1 MPGSDF
7 DVGTGHTK
15 LVIGASG
22 FLGSHVV
29 RQLVER
35 GDRVRV
41 LLRPTS
47 STRAIDDLD
56 VERCYG
62 DIFDAAAV
70 RYAMDACDDVYY
82 CVVDTRAWLRDPAEL
97 FRTNVEG
104 LRRVLDI
111 AAEAQLHRFVFTST
125 IGTIALSEDGCPVT
139 EDKPFNWLD
148 RGGGYIRSRVEAE
161 TLVLGYVRDRGL
173 PAVAMCVANTYG
185 PGDWQ
190 PTPHGSL
197 VALAAAGKMPVY
209 VKDMAMEVVGIED
222 AARALIL
229 AADHGRVGERYI
241 ISERFITAREL
252 YDTAADAAG
261 ARRPRFGI
269 PLKVM
274 YALGFCGD
282 VAAKVLRRDM
292 LLSTLSV
299 RLMHIMSPM
308 NHGKAER
315 ELCWYP
321 EPVHD
326 AIGKAVDFYRERA
339 AADGSG
345 TAA

>member
-1 MPGSDF
+1 M
-7 DVGTGHTK
+7 TGRTK

-22 FLGSHVV
+22 FLGSHVA

-35 GDRVRV
+35 GESVRV
-41 LLRPTS
+41 LLRRTS
-47 STRAIDDLD
+47 STKAVDDLE
-56 VERCYG
+56 VECRYG
-62 DIFDAAAV
+62 DIFDIAAV
-70 RYAMDACDDVYY
+70 REAMDGCDDVYY
-82 CVVDTRAWLRDPAEL
+82 CVVDARAWLRDPADL

-104 LRRVLDI
+104 LRQVLEV
-111 AAEAQLHRFVFTST
+111 AADAELRRFVFTST
-125 IGTIALSEDGCPVT
+125 IGTIALSEHGGPVT
-139 EDKPFNWLD
+139 EDEPFNWLD

-161 TLVLGYVRDRGL
+161 NLVLDYARDRGL
-173 PAVAMCVANTYG
+173 PAVALCVSNTYG

-197 VALAAAGKMPVY
+197 VAAAAAGKMPVY
-209 VKDMAMEVVGIED
+209 VKDMAMEVVGIQD

-229 AADHGRVGERYI
+229 AADKGRVGERYI

-252 YDTAADAAG
+252 YGTAADAAG
-261 ARRPRFGI
+261 AKRPRFGI

-274 YALGFCGD
+274 YALGFGGD
-282 VAAKVLRRDM
+282 VVATVLRRDM

-308 NHGKAER
+308 DHGKAER
-315 ELCWYP
+315 ELGWHP

-326 AIGKAVDFYRERA
+326 SIRKAVEFYRGRA
-339 AADGSG
+339 AG
-345 TAA
+345 